1 VIPPAATP
9 RPLAG
14 KILAVLIHAVEF
26 FIFALLMIIM
36 VTVLAG
42 IIARSVLN
50 DSLSW
55 SGEFASWSLVWLTFA
70 GMAVGHGTQRHIAV
84 NLVEPLFGPRG
95 RAMLALIVDAI
106 VSYTTIMLFFGSV
119 SLIREI
125 GGISTG
131 LQWDNRIKYILIP
144 VCGVLS
150 LIFLALVRL
159 RDGRSWFATFAPM
172 AVGAAFYGVTLAG
185 AAPFPDTSPSLI
197 LSLAFIASLSI
208 GVPIGFAMLFG
219 AFLATWGADLLPV
232 AGVVHTMVGGASPF
246 VLLAIPFFLT
256 AGYLMNSGGLATRLI
271 DFASALVGHF
281 RGGLAQANV
290 FHSVM
295 LGGICGS
302 SGADAAS
309 TTKILVPEM
318 IRRGYSP
325 PFACAVTAV
334 GSILPSCFPPSL
346 SLLVYASI
354 AEVSVAQL
362 FTAGVIP
369 GLLMCAFMMAAVHLV
384 ARHRNYEKADRRASG
399 GEMFRAGLR
408 AAPAS
413 ALAFVILSLLR
424 FGVMTATEVGIVAVL
439 WSFVI
444 GKFLYR
450 SYTWP
455 QLYHDMVECAADSAL
470 IFFLIAVA
478 SPYAWVLLA
487 EQMPQQILGWVTNFI
502 HVKWQMLLMVNVVTL
517 LAGCFLEVIPTM
529 LILVPLLTPL
539 MASMGVNPIHLGIII
554 VFNLL
559 LAEVSPPI
567 GILVFICASIAR
579 VPSGPVFREC
589 LPFVLACG
597 ICLLLI
603 TFIPALSL
611 TLWPLISR

>member
-1 VIPPAATP
+1 
-9 RPLAG
+9 
-14 KILAVLIHAVEF
+14 
-26 FIFALLMIIM
+26 
-36 VTVLAG
+36 
-42 IIARSVLN
+42 
-50 DSLSW
+50 
-55 SGEFASWSLVWLTFA
+55 
-70 GMAVGHGTQRHIAV
+70 
-84 NLVEPLFGPRG
+84 
-95 RAMLALIVDAI
+95 
-106 VSYTTIMLFFGSV
+106 
-119 SLIREI
+119 
-125 GGISTG
+125 
-131 LQWDNRIKYILIP
+131 
-144 VCGVLS
+144 
-150 LIFLALVRL
+150 
-159 RDGRSWFATFAPM
+159 
-172 AVGAAFYGVTLAG
+172 
-185 AAPFPDTSPSLI
+185 
-197 LSLAFIASLSI
+197 
-208 GVPIGFAMLFG
+208 
-219 AFLATWGADLLPV
+219 
-232 AGVVHTMVGGASPF
+232 
-246 VLLAIPFFLT
+246 
-256 AGYLMNSGGLATRLI
+256 
-271 DFASALVGHF
+271 
-281 RGGLAQANV
+281 
-290 FHSVM
+290 
-295 LGGICGS
+295 
-302 SGADAAS
+302 
-309 TTKILVPEM
+309 
-318 IRRGYSP
+318 
-325 PFACAVTAV
+325 
-334 GSILPSCFPPSL
+334 
-346 SLLVYASI
+346 
-354 AEVSVAQL
+354 
-362 FTAGVIP
+362 
-369 GLLMCAFMMAAVHLV
+369 MAAVHLV

-450 SYTWP
+450 GYTWP

-487 EQMPQQILGWVTNFI
+487 EQMPQQILGWVTAFI

-539 MASMGVNPIHLGIII
+539 MVSMGVNPIHLGIII

-567 GILVFICASIAR
+567 GILVFISASIAR

-611 TLWPLISR
+611 ALWPLISR

>member
-1 VIPPAATP
+1 MLVG
-9 RPLAG
+9 LA
-14 KILAVLIHAVEF
+14 
-26 FIFALLMIIM
+26 
-36 VTVLAG
+36 
-42 IIARSVLN
+42 
-50 DSLSW
+50 
-55 SGEFASWSLVWLTFA
+55 
-70 GMAVGHGTQRHIAV
+70 
-84 NLVEPLFGPRG
+84 LFGVTFLSGPP
-95 RAMLALIVDAI
+95 MPDA
-106 VSYTTIMLFFGSV
+106 
-119 SLIREI
+119 
-125 GGISTG
+125 
-131 LQWDNRIKYILIP
+131 
-144 VCGVLS
+144 
-150 LIFLALVRL
+150 
-159 RDGRSWFATFAPM
+159 
-172 AVGAAFYGVTLAG
+172 
-185 AAPFPDTSPSLI
+185 SPSLI
-197 LSLAFIASLSI
+197 LSVAFFASLAI

-219 AFLATWGADLLPV
+219 AFLSTWGADLLPV
-232 AGVVHTMVGGASPF
+232 VGVVHTMVGGASPF

-318 IRRGYSP
+318 IKRGYSP
-325 PFACAVTAV
+325 AFACAATAV
-334 GSILPSCFPPSL
+334 GTILPSCFPPSL

-362 FTAGVIP
+362 FTAGIIP
-369 GLLMCAFMMAAVHLV
+369 GLLMCTCMMVAVYVV
-384 ARHRNYEKADRRASG
+384 ARRRNYERAERRASAR
-399 GEMFRAGLR
+399 EMVRAGLR

-444 GKFLYR
+444 GKFVYREVTWRELYR
-450 SYTWP
+450 
-455 QLYHDMVECAADSAL
+455 DMVECAADSAL

-478 SPYAWVLLA
+478 TPYAWVLLA
-487 EQMPQQILGWVTNFI
+487 EQMPQQVLGWMTSLVTS
-502 HVKWQMLLMVNVVTL
+502 KWEMLLAVNVITL
-517 LAGCFLEVIPTM
+517 LAGCFLEVIPSM

-539 MASMGVNPIHLGIII
+539 MAAMGVNPIHLGIIV

-589 LPFVLACG
+589 LPFLLACG
-597 ICLLLI
+597 IGLLLI